1 MEGVLIPPP
10 PPKPEFSGE
19 QTGRRLIIT
28 KIENINFKSYAGVQV
43 LGPFHKVNGT
53 QNFNQCV

>member
-19 QTGRRLIIT
+19 QTGRLLIIT

-43 LGPFHKVNGT
+43 LGPFHKVYGT
-53 QNFNQCV
+53 QNIN